1 MDFRGSRF
9 FPFIVA
15 IALLMASCGVLS
27 GEESGG
33 NEDDTRTFSPA
44 ESQFPPA
51 DFVNDEGGA
60 TSVGGELFYTNPF
73 FTAGVAEP
81 LVILEDQAGFVD
93 RDRNFIFPIESQV
106 LGQITSDF
114 YTSPFT
120 YKLTMPEI
128 PEGTLRDVDLDS
140 EDDPGVMV
148 FAVAY
153 WTNIWGD
160 PYLEKRDQYGGG
172 WSTAYASSLVSDDRD
187 SYREVYGGKYLV
199 YAPDYAQGFP
209 SGFGDD
215 GLLFTD
221 DDPIVGLPQG
231 WTLVDMDSDPFIFDR
246 SSTPDVTLLEPEQ
259 VALDDFSGMGY
270 VDAFDAILEKMRTEY
285 AFTEHKSIDWEAMEN
300 EYRPKFEQAEKDD
313 DSQAYLLAL
322 RDFLWSIPDGHI
334 SMDTSVF
341 RAQFQEEV
349 AGGFGLSIQELDDG
363 RVLVNHIVEDGPA
376 DLAGIEFGAEI
387 FSLNDEPIVQVLREN
402 VPWSSP
408 FSTEHTLRQQQ
419 GRYAIRFPL
428 GTVVDIA
435 YANPGGVEGNATLGV
450 VSEYESFD
458 YSSLYKDVTGLE
470 LPVEFE
476 ILDEGYGYV
485 KMASFF
491 DNEVLTIQLWERM
504 MEELNDN
511 GIPGLIIDLRNN
523 GGGSGF
529 LADQMAA
536 YFFHEEILSGNTGFY
551 DDSTGEFYTDPG
563 DEDYLFP
570 PREELRYD
578 GSLAVLVGPACA
590 SACEFFAYDLTLED
604 RATIIGQYPS
614 AGLGGSVEDFI
625 MPEENTIRFTIGRA
639 VNPEGEIHIEGTGVV
654 PDVRVPITEESTYAV
669 DLEGRDIVLEEA
681 LKVIAQPRGS
691 GVIPEGL
698 PRVGSVL
705 ESQNA
710 LQSETPLLDD
720 LAIGS
725 DPGDPYAPGTSTF
738 TISLSPSQD
747 AIWATGWCAAPD
759 RFDENWE
766 NIEVLMSLDGEEIP
780 LELFVDYE
788 FEVEDQECL
797 YYFTVLSDWPVGEHL
812 VRSIMDF
819 KVDLDDGI
827 TDVPYPVGERIF
839 EYVVVV
845 ND

>member
-1 MDFRGSRF
+1 
-9 FPFIVA
+9 
-15 IALLMASCGVLS
+15 
-27 GEESGG
+27 
-33 NEDDTRTFSPA
+33 
-44 ESQFPPA
+44 
-51 DFVNDEGGA
+51 
-60 TSVGGELFYTNPF
+60 
-73 FTAGVAEP
+73 
-81 LVILEDQAGFVD
+81 
-93 RDRNFIFPIESQV
+93 
-106 LGQITSDF
+106 
-114 YTSPFT
+114 
-120 YKLTMPEI
+120 
-128 PEGTLRDVDLDS
+128 
-140 EDDPGVMV
+140 
-148 FAVAY
+148 
-153 WTNIWGD
+153 
-160 PYLEKRDQYGGG
+160 
-172 WSTAYASSLVSDDRD
+172 
-187 SYREVYGGKYLV
+187 
-199 YAPDYAQGFP
+199 
-209 SGFGDD
+209 
-215 GLLFTD
+215 
-221 DDPIVGLPQG
+221 
-231 WTLVDMDSDPFIFDR
+231 
-246 SSTPDVTLLEPEQ
+246 
-259 VALDDFSGMGY
+259 
-270 VDAFDAILEKMRTEY
+270 
-285 AFTEHKSIDWEAMEN
+285 
-300 EYRPKFEQAEKDD
+300 
-313 DSQAYLLAL
+313 
-322 RDFLWSIPDGHI
+322 
-334 SMDTSVF
+334 MDTSVF

-349 AGGFGLSIQELDDG
+349 AGGLGLSIQELDDG
-363 RVLVNHIVEDGPA
+363 RVIVNYIVEDGPA

-408 FSTEHTLRQQQ
+408 FSTEHARRQQQ

-428 GTVVDIA
+428 GTVVELA
-435 YANPGGVEGNATLGV
+435 YANPGGAERRVTLGV
-450 VSEYESFD
+450 ASEYDSFD
-458 YSSLYKDVTGLE
+458 YSSLYRDVTGLE

-536 YFFHEEILSGNTGFY
+536 YFFHKEILSGNTGFY

-578 GSLAVLVGPACA
+578 GSIVVLVGPACA

-604 RATIIGQYPS
+604 RAMIVGQYPS

-625 MPEENTIRFTIGRA
+625 MPEGNTIRFTIGRA

-654 PDVRVPITEESTYAV
+654 PDVRVPITEENIFAV

-698 PRVGSVL
+698 PRVGSIL

-725 DPGDPYAPGTSTF
+725 DPGELYAPGTSTY
-738 TISLSPSQD
+738 TISLAPSQD

-759 RFDENWE
+759 QFDENWE
-766 NIEVLMSLDGEEIP
+766 NIEILMSLDGEEIP
-780 LELFVDYE
+780 LEQFVDFV
-788 FEVEDQECL
+788 FEAEDQECL
-797 YYFTVLSDWPVGEHL
+797 YYYTVLSDWPAGEHL

-827 TDVPYPVGERIF
+827 ADAPYPAGERIF

>member
-1 MDFRGSRF
+1 MDFRRYRF
-9 FPFIVA
+9 FLFIVA
-15 IALLMASCGVLS
+15 FALLMTSCGLL
-27 GEESGG
+27 GGGESGG
-33 NEDDTRTFSPA
+33 NEDDSRTFSPA
-44 ESQFPPA
+44 GSQFPPA
-51 DFVNDEGGA
+51 DIVNDEGGA
-60 TSVGGELFYTNPF
+60 TSVSGELFYTNPF

-120 YKLTMPEI
+120 FKLTMPEV
-128 PEGTLRDVDLDS
+128 PEGTLRDVDLDG
-140 EDDPGVMV
+140 EDDLGVMV

-187 SYREVYGGKYLV
+187 SYREVYGGTYLV

-285 AFTEHKSIDWEAMEN
+285 AFTEHKSIDWEEMEN
-300 EYRPKFEQAEKDD
+300 EYRPKFAQAEEDG

-349 AGGFGLSIQELDDG
+349 AGGLGLSIQELDDG
-363 RVLVNHIVEDGPA
+363 RVLVNYIVEDGPA

-408 FSTEHTLRQQQ
+408 FSTDHTRRQQQ

-428 GTVVDIA
+428 GTVVDIT
-435 YANPGGVEGNATLGV
+435 YANPDSVEGNATLGV

-511 GIPGLIIDLRNN
+511 RIPGLIIDLRNN

-570 PREELRYD
+570 PREDLRYD
-578 GSLAVLVGPACA
+578 GSIVVLVGPACA

-604 RATIIGQYPS
+604 RATIVGQYPS

-625 MPEENTIRFTIGRA
+625 MPEGNTIRFTIGRA

-654 PDVRVPITEESTYAV
+654 PDVLIPITEESTYAV
-669 DLEGRDIVLEEA
+669 DLEDRDIVLEEA

-698 PRVGSVL
+698 PRVGSIL

-725 DPGDPYAPGTSTF
+725 DPGEPYAPGTTTF
-738 TISLSPSQD
+738 TISLGPSQD

-759 RFDENWE
+759 SFDENWE
-766 NIEVLMSLDGEEIP
+766 NIEVLMSLDGE
-780 LELFVDYE
+780 
-788 FEVEDQECL
+788 
-797 YYFTVLSDWPVGEHL
+797 
-812 VRSIMDF
+812 
-819 KVDLDDGI
+819 
-827 TDVPYPVGERIF
+827 
-839 EYVVVV
+839 
-845 ND
+845 